1 MIKFTLEDL
10 GLEMFHDRWKRVKLW
25 RMEEEHRKRER
36 ASMWAWSYERDRNI
50 LSNKRYCKAYDMRR
64 KGYVYRVIGE
74 ALGVSAT
81 RARAM
86 ILKYER
92 ASRTIKEYRPWLSSP

>member
-1 MIKFTLEDL
+1 MIKLTLEDL
-10 GLEMFHDRWKRVKLW
+10 GLEMFHDQWKRVKLW
-25 RMEEEHRKRER
+25 RMEEGHRKREW
-36 ASMWAWSYERDRNI
+36 ASQVCSWSYERDRDI

-64 KGYVYRVIGE
+64 KGCVYRVIGE

-92 ASRTIKEYRPWLSSP
+92 ASRTIKEHRPWLS